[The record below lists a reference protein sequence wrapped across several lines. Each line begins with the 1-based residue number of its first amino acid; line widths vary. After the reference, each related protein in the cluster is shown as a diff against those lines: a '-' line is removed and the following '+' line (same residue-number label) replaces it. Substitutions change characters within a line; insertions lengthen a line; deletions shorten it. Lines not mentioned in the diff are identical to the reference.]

1 MKNLLFFLLFISSL
15 SYGQSTLTGVTHSS
29 QNHLEEA
36 NKPLKI
42 GDEEALNIAT
52 QHPYNTTVGTTGIVF
67 EKEFYSKK
75 SAYIKL
81 YFKNFN
87 LAPGDY
93 VEITAPNIGE
103 SIIYGGQGKIIDANL
118 NMISDFWTQALMDER
133 VIVRLHAQN
142 SSNYY
147 GFDISRVAYGYPQAQ
162 IDAMLSEKAICG
174 GDEKEAIICYN
185 GTTMYDK
192 GKAVCRLLING
203 SGLCTGWLLGC
214 DGHVMTNEHCI
225 GSAADAANTDF
236 MFNYQYTNCNG
247 SGNSTT
253 NTVASTSTFIKTN
266 ATLDY
271 TLVKLPV
278 NPTSTYGYLSLSS
291 VAPVVNDRIY
301 IVGHPGGRRKEITV
315 KTDQGGDA
323 SGNAL
328 VNAVNTNGIRYYADT
343 EGGSSGSPVLDYN
356 SNLVVAIHNTGGC
369 MNGSYG
375 RSDKL
380 ITSIGSDMPN
390 CGVDNGGGT
399 TTPPASCG
407 SSVAS
412 FPYTES
418 FENTLGDWTQG
429 TGDDF
434 NWATR
439 SGSTPSSNTGP
450 SSANSGSY
458 YIYMES
464 STPNYSTKQ
473 AILNSPC
480 FDLSGL
486 NSPTLSFKYHM
497 YGASAMGNLKLEAS
511 TDGTTWT
518 TIWSESGNQGNSW
531 ETATV
536 SLSSY
541 TSETELKLRLNGTT
555 GTTWQGDMAV
565 DAFSI
570 TGSTTTPPACIG
582 TSLSLT
588 FDNYPEET
596 SWSISNSSGTVVASG
611 GTYASQADGS
621 TLVIDECLDA
631 GCYTLTMNDTYGDGI
646 CCAYGNGSYTLSNT
660 VTGTTLASGGS
671 FGSTETKSFCVSSTE
686 SADNSVATFDNAVE
700 GTFLNVSPNPFTD
713 RLQIQTNIEGLSNY
727 TLVNLQGQIVKTGSL
742 QNKTVVL
749 DDLSRG
755 VYFITFANDKKQLVR
770 KVIKQ

>member
-15 SYGQSTLTGVTHSS
+15 AYGQSNLTGVTHSS
-29 QNHLEEA
+29 QNQLEA
-36 NKPLKI
+36 PNKPLKI
-42 GDEEALNIAT
+42 GDEETLNITYSTA
-52 QHPYNTTVGTTGIVF
+52 GATGIVF
-67 EKEFYSKK
+67 EKEFYSKH
-75 SAYIKL
+75 SSYIKL

-93 VEITAPNIGE
+93 VEITATNIGE

-118 NMISDFWTQALMDER
+118 NTISDFWTQVLMDER
-133 VIVRLHAQN
+133 IVVRLHAQN
-142 SSNYY
+142 PSNYY
-147 GFDISRVAYGYPQAQ
+147 GFDIARVAYGYPQAQ
-162 IDAMLSEKAICG
+162 IDALLSEKAICG
-174 GDEKEAIICYN
+174 GDEKEPIICYN

-192 GKAVCRLLING
+192 GRAVCRLLING
-203 SGLCTGWLLGC
+203 SSLCTGWLLGC
-214 DGHVMTNEHCI
+214 EGNLMTNNHCV
-225 GSAADAANTDF
+225 GSAAAAANTDF
-236 MFNYQYTNCNG
+236 LFNYQYTNCNG
-247 SGNSTT
+247 SGNSTSSV
-253 NTVASTSTFIKTN
+253 VASTSTFIKTN
-266 ATLDY
+266 STLDY
-271 TLVKLPV
+271 TLLKLPV

-323 SGNAL
+323 NGNAL
-328 VNAVNTNGIRYYADT
+328 VNLVNTNGIRYYADT

-380 ITSIGSDMPN
+380 IASIGSDMPN

-399 TTPPASCG
+399 NPPTSCG
-407 SSVAS
+407 TTVSS

-418 FENTLGDWTQG
+418 FENTLGAWTQG
-429 TGDDF
+429 SGDDF

-439 SGSTPSSNTGP
+439 SGTTPSSNTGP

-458 YIYMES
+458 YVYMES
-464 STPNYSTKQ
+464 SAPNYSTKQ

-486 NSPTLSFKYHM
+486 NSPSLSFKYHM
-497 YGASAMGNLKLEAS
+497 YGAAAMGNLKLEAS
-511 TDGTTWT
+511 TNGTSWT

-536 SLSSY
+536 SLNAY
-541 TSETELKLRLNGTT
+541 TSETELKLRFNGTT

-570 TGSTTTPPACIG
+570 TGGTTSTCVA

-596 SWSISNSSGTVVASG
+596 SWTIKNSAGSTVASG

-621 TLVIDECLDA
+621 TLVINECLDA
-631 GCYTLTMNDTYGDGI
+631 GCYTFTINDTYGDGI

-660 VTGTTLASGGS
+660 ATGTTLASGGS
-671 FGSTETKSFCVSSTE
+671 FGSSETKSFCVSNNDSE
-686 SADNSVATFDNAVE
+686 NSSIASFDNAIE

-727 TLVNLQGQIVKTGSL
+727 TLVNLQGQIVKTGNL

-755 VYFITFANDKKQLVR
+755 VYFITFANDRKQLVR

>member
-1 MKNLLFFLLFISSL
+1 MKSLLFCLLFISSL
-15 SYGQSTLTGVTHSS
+15 TYAQSTLTGVTHTS
-29 QNHLEEA
+29 QNQLEDA

-42 GDEEALNIAT
+42 GDETALNIST
-52 QHPYNTTVGTTGIVF
+52 QHPYNTVLGTRGIVF
-67 EKEFYSKK
+67 EKEFYSKN
-75 SAYIKL
+75 SSYIKL
-81 YFKNFN
+81 YFKNFS

-118 NMISDFWTQALMDER
+118 NTISDFWTQVLMDER

-142 SSNYY
+142 TSNYY
-147 GFDISRVAYGYPQAQ
+147 GFDISRVAYGYPQAR
-162 IDAMLSEKAICG
+162 INAMLAEKSICG
-174 GDEKEAIICYN
+174 GDEKEPIICYN
-185 GTTMYDK
+185 GTAMYDK

-214 DGHVMTNEHCI
+214 EGHLMTNEHCI
-225 GSAADAANTDF
+225 GSASDAANTDF

-247 SGNSTT
+247 SGNSST

-266 ATLDY
+266 SSLDY

-315 KTDQGGDA
+315 KTDRGGDA
-323 SGNAL
+323 NGNAL
-328 VNAVNTNGIRYYADT
+328 VNSVNTNGIRYYADT

-380 ITSIGSDMPN
+380 IASIGSAMPN
-390 CGVDNGGGT
+390 CGVDDNNNGGGN
-399 TTPPASCG
+399 PPASCG
-407 SSVAS
+407 NTVAS

-418 FENTLGDWTQG
+418 FENTLGNWTQG

-439 SGSTPSSNTGP
+439 SGNTPSSNTGP
-450 SSANSGSY
+450 SSANSGNY

-464 STPNYSTKQ
+464 STPNYATKQ

-486 NSPTLSFKYHM
+486 NSPSLSFKYHM
-497 YGASAMGNLKLEAS
+497 YGASSMGNLKLEAS
-511 TDGTTWT
+511 TDGTSWT
-518 TIWSESGNQGNSW
+518 TIWSKSGNQGNAW
-531 ETATV
+531 ATATV
-536 SLSSY
+536 SLNGYASQ
-541 TSETELKLRLNGTT
+541 TELKLRFNGTT

-565 DAFSI
+565 DAFEI
-570 TGSTTTPPACIG
+570 TGTPTAPACVD
-582 TSLSLT
+582 TRLSIT

-596 SWSISNSSGTVVASG
+596 SWNIKNSAGATVASG
-611 GTYASQADGS
+611 GTYGNQADGS
-621 TLVIDECLDA
+621 TLNIDECLDA
-631 GCYTLTMNDTYGDGI
+631 GCYTFTINDTYGDGI
-646 CCAYGNGSYTLSNT
+646 CCAYGNGSYTITNT
-660 VTGTTLASGGS
+660 ATGTALASGGS
-671 FGSTETKSFCVSSTE
+671 FGSTETKSFCVSNNE
-686 SADNSVATFDNAVE
+686 SGNTSVASFDNAVE

-713 RLQIQTNIEGLSNY
+713 RLQIQTNIEGLTNY
-727 TLVNLQGQIVKTGSL
+727 TLVNLQGQIVKTGSI
-742 QNKTVVL
+742 QDKTVVL

>member
-1 MKNLLFFLLFISSL
+1 MKNLLFLLLFISSL
-15 SYGQSTLTGVTHSS
+15 AYGQSTITGVTHSALN
-29 QNHLEEA
+29 QVEA
-36 NKPLKI
+36 SNKILKI
-42 GDEEALNIAT
+42 GDEEALNIKT
-52 QHPYNTTVGTTGIVF
+52 QHPYNTAGATGIIF
-67 EKEFYSKK
+67 EKEFYSKHA
-75 SAYIKL
+75 SYIKL
-81 YFKNFN
+81 KFKNFN

-93 VEITAPNIGE
+93 VEITATNIGE

-118 NMISDFWTQALMDER
+118 NTISDFWTKVLLDER

-142 SSNYY
+142 PSNYY
-147 GFDISRVAYGYPQAQ
+147 GFDIERVAYGYPQAQ
-162 IDAMLSEKAICG
+162 IDAMLSAKAICG
-174 GDEKEAIICYN
+174 GDEKEPIICYN

-214 DGHVMTNEHCI
+214 EGELMTNNHCI
-225 GSAADAANTDF
+225 GSASDAANTDF
-236 MFNYQYTNCNG
+236 MFNYHYTNCNG
-247 SGNSTT
+247 SGSSTT
-253 NTVASTSTFIKTN
+253 NVVASTSTFIKTN
-266 ATLDY
+266 SSLDY

-278 NPTSTYGYLSLSS
+278 NPTGTYGYLSLSS

-323 SGNAL
+323 NGNAL

-380 ITSIGSDMPN
+380 IASIGSDMPN

-399 TTPPASCG
+399 PPPTSCG
-407 SSVAS
+407 SSISS

-458 YIYMES
+458 YVYMES
-464 STPNYSTKQ
+464 SAPNYSTKQ

-480 FDLSGL
+480 FDVSGL
-486 NSPTLSFKYHM
+486 NAPTISFKYHM
-497 YGASAMGNLKLEAS
+497 YGTTAMGNLNLEAS
-511 TDGTTWT
+511 ADGVSWGI
-518 TIWSESGNQGNSW
+518 IWSESGNQGNAW
-531 ETATV
+531 GTATV
-536 SLSSY
+536 SIPSAYASQ
-541 TSETELKLRLNGTT
+541 TELKLRFNGTT

-570 TGSTTTPPACIG
+570 TGTPVNTCVG

-596 SWSISNSSGTVVASG
+596 SWSIANSAGTTVASG
-611 GTYASQADGS
+611 GTYGSQADGS
-621 TLVIDECLDA
+621 TLVINECLDA
-631 GCYTLTMNDTYGDGI
+631 GCYTLTMNDAYGDGI

-660 VTGTTLASGGS
+660 ATGATLASGGS

-686 SADNSVATFDNAVE
+686 SASNSLASFDNAVVE

-713 RLQIQTNIEGLSNY
+713 RLQIKTNIEGLSNF
-727 TLVNLQGQIVKTGSL
+727 TLVNLQGQIVKTGSI
-742 QNKTVVL
+742 QDKTVVL

>member
-1 MKNLLFFLLFISSL
+1 MKSLLFLLLFITSL
-15 SYGQSTLTGVTHSS
+15 SYGQGTLSGTASS
-29 QNHLEEA
+29 SLNDLEKV

-42 GDEEALNIAT
+42 GDEEALNIQT
-52 QHPYNTTVGTTGIVF
+52 QHPYNTVLGTTGIVF

-75 SAYIKL
+75 SSYIKL
-81 YFKNFN
+81 QFKNFN

-118 NMISDFWTQALMDER
+118 NTTSDFWTKVLMDER

-147 GFDISRVAYGYPQAQ
+147 GFDIARVAYGYPQAQ
-162 IDAMLSEKAICG
+162 INAMLAQEKAICG

-185 GTTMYDK
+185 GTAMYDK
-192 GKAVCRLLING
+192 GRAVCRLLING

-214 DGHVMTNEHCI
+214 EGNLMTNNHCI
-225 GSAADAANTDF
+225 GSAADAQNTDF
-236 MFNYQYTNCNG
+236 MFNYEYTNCNG
-247 SGNSTT
+247 SGSSVT

-266 ATLDY
+266 STLDY

-278 NPTSTYGYLSLSS
+278 NPTGTYGYLSLSS

-315 KTDQGGDA
+315 TTDQGGDA
-323 SGNAL
+323 NGNAL
-328 VNAVNTNGIRYYADT
+328 VNQVNTNGIRYYADT
-343 EGGSSGSPVLDYN
+343 EGGSSGSPVLNFN

-380 ITSIGSDMPN
+380 IASIGSDMPN
-390 CGVDNGGGT
+390 CGVDDGAV
-399 TTPPASCG
+399 TPPATCG
-407 SSVAS
+407 NAVAS

-439 SGSTPSSNTGP
+439 SGTTPSSNTGP

-458 YIYMES
+458 YVYMES
-464 STPNYSTKQ
+464 SAPNYSTKQ

-497 YGASAMGNLKLEAS
+497 YGTSSMGNLKLEAS
-511 TDGTTWT
+511 TNGTSWT
-518 TIWSESGNQGNSW
+518 TIWSKAGNQGNAW

-541 TSETELKLRLNGTT
+541 GSETELKLRFNGTT

-570 TGSTTTPPACIG
+570 TGSTPPPSCVG

-596 SWSISNSSGTVVASG
+596 SWSISNSAGTVVASG
-611 GTYASQADGS
+611 GTYGSQADGS

-631 GCYTLTMNDTYGDGI
+631 GCYTLTMNDAYGDGI

-660 VTGTTLASGGS
+660 ATGATLASGGS
-671 FGSTETKSFCVSSTE
+671 FASSETKSFCVSNNE
-686 SADNSVATFDNAVE
+686 SENSRVTSFDNAVK

-713 RLQIQTNIEGLSNY
+713 RLQIQTNIEGLTNY
-727 TLVNLQGQIVKTGSL
+727 TLVNLQGQIVKTGSIN
-742 QNKTVVL
+742 NKTVVL

>member
-1 MKNLLFFLLFISSL
+1 MKSLFILLLFL
-15 SYGQSTLTGVTHSS
+15 STIAYGQINLSQATQTTLNQQT
-29 QNHLEEA
+29 NA

-42 GDEEALNIAT
+42 GDEEALNIKT
-52 QHPYNTTVGTTGIVF
+52 QHPYNTTGTTGIIF
-67 EKEFYSKK
+67 EKEFYSKHA
-75 SAYIKL
+75 SYIKL
-81 YFKNFN
+81 KFKNFN

-93 VEITAPNIGE
+93 VEITAVNIGE

-118 NMISDFWTQALMDER
+118 NTISDFWTKVLMDER

-142 SSNYY
+142 ASNYY
-147 GFDISRVAYGYPQAQ
+147 GFDIDRVAYGYPQAQ
-162 IDAMLSEKAICG
+162 INAILAEKAICG
-174 GDEKEAIICYN
+174 GDEKEPIICYN

-214 DGHVMTNEHCI
+214 DGHLMTNEHCI
-225 GSAADAANTDF
+225 GSASDAANTDF

-247 SGNSTT
+247 SGNSTSDV
-253 NTVASTSTFIKTN
+253 VASSSTFIKTN
-266 ATLDY
+266 ASLDY

-278 NPTSTYGYLSLSS
+278 NPTSTYGFLSLSS

-323 SGNAL
+323 NGNAI
-328 VNAVNTNGIRYYADT
+328 VNTVNTNGIRYYADT

-369 MNGSYG
+369 QNGSYG
-375 RSDKL
+375 RSDRL
-380 ITSIGSDMPN
+380 ISSIGSAMPN
-390 CGVDNGGGT
+390 CGVDNGGT
-399 TTPPASCG
+399 TNPPTNCNSTI
-407 SSVAS
+407 SS

-418 FENTLGDWTQG
+418 FESNFGAWTQAS
-429 TGDDF
+429 GDDF
-434 NWATR
+434 NWSRR
-439 SGSTPSSNTGP
+439 SGGTPSNNTGP
-450 SSANSGSY
+450 SAANNGSF

-464 STPNYSTKQ
+464 SAPNYSTKQ

-486 NSPTLSFKYHM
+486 NAPSLSFNYHM

-511 TDGTTWT
+511 TNGTSWT
-518 TIWSESGNQGNSW
+518 TIWSQSGNQGNSW
-531 ETATV
+531 QAATV
-536 SLSSY
+536 SLNSY
-541 TSETELKLRLNGTT
+541 SSETELKLRFNGTT

-565 DAFSI
+565 DGFSI
-570 TGSTTTPPACIG
+570 TGSTAAVCVDTRLT
-582 TSLSLT
+582 LT

-596 SWSISNSSGTVVASG
+596 SWNIKNSAGSTVASG
-611 GTYASQADGS
+611 GTYGSQADGS
-621 TLVIDECLDA
+621 TLVINECLDA
-631 GCYTLTMNDTYGDGI
+631 GCYTFTINDTYGDGI

-660 VTGTTLASGGS
+660 ATGTTLASGGS
-671 FGSTETKSFCVSSTE
+671 FGSSETKNFCVSNNE
-686 SADNSVATFDNAVE
+686 SENSSVVTIDNEVKGS
-700 GTFLNVSPNPFTD
+700 FLTVSPNPFTD
-713 RLQIQTNIEGLSNY
+713 RLQIQTNIEGLSQY
-727 TLVNLQGQIVKTGSL
+727 TLVNLQGQIIKTGNV

-749 DDLSRG
+749 DDLNRG
-755 VYFITFANDKKQLVR
+755 VYFITFANDRKQLVR

>member
-1 MKNLLFFLLFISSL
+1 MKKLLFFLLFVSSSL
-15 SYGQSTLTGVTHSS
+15 AYGQSTLTGVTHSS
-29 QNHLEEA
+29 QNQLEVA

-42 GDEEALNIAT
+42 GDETSLDIKT
-52 QHPYNTTVGTTGIVF
+52 LHPYNTAGTTGVIF
-67 EKEFYSKK
+67 EQEFYSKK
-75 SAYIKL
+75 SSYIKL

-118 NMISDFWTQALMDER
+118 NTVSDFWTKVLMDER
-133 VIVRLHAQN
+133 VVVRLHAQN
-142 SSNYY
+142 ASNYY
-147 GFDISRVAYGYPQAQ
+147 GFDIARVAYGYPQAQ
-162 IDAMLSEKAICG
+162 INALLAQEKAICG
-174 GDEKEAIICYN
+174 GDEKEPIICYN

-192 GKAVCRLLING
+192 GRAVCRLLING

-214 DGHVMTNEHCI
+214 EGELMTNNHCI
-225 GSAADAANTDF
+225 GSASDAANTDF

-315 KTDQGGDA
+315 TTDQGGDA
-323 SGNAL
+323 NGNAI
-328 VNAVNTNGIRYYADT
+328 VNQVNTNGIRYYADT

-380 ITSIGSDMPN
+380 IASIGSDMPN

-399 TTPPASCG
+399 TPPAASCG
-407 SSVAS
+407 SSISS

-418 FENTLGDWTQG
+418 FENTLGDWTQDS
-429 TGDDF
+429 GDDF
-434 NWATR
+434 DWATR

-450 SSANSGSY
+450 SAANSGSY

-464 STPNYSTKQ
+464 SSPNYSTKQ

-486 NSPTLSFKYHM
+486 SAPVLSFDYHM
-497 YGASAMGNLKLEAS
+497 YGTSAMGNLKLEAS
-511 TDGTTWT
+511 TDGTSWT
-518 TIWSESGNQGNSW
+518 TIWSNAGNQGNSW
-531 ETATV
+531 ETANV
-536 SLSSY
+536 NLSAYASQ
-541 TSETELKLRLNGTT
+541 TELKLRFNGTT

-570 TGSTTTPPACIG
+570 TGSTACVG
-582 TSLSLT
+582 TQLSLT
-588 FDNYPEET
+588 FDNYPAET
-596 SWSISNSSGTVVASG
+596 SWSINNSAGAVVASG
-611 GTYASQADGS
+611 GTYSGQTSGS
-621 TLVIDECLDA
+621 TLVINECLDA
-631 GCYTLTMNDTYGDGI
+631 GCYSFTINDSYGDGI

-660 VTGTTLASGGS
+660 ASGSTLASGGS
-671 FGSTETKSFCVSSTE
+671 FTSSETTSFCVGGNE
-686 SADNSVATFDNAVE
+686 SATAEIASFDNAVE
-700 GTFLNVSPNPFTD
+700 GTFLSVSPNPFTD
-713 RLQIQTNIEGLSNY
+713 RLQIQTNIEGLTDY
-727 TLVNLQGQIVKTGSL
+727 TLVNLQGQIIKTGNI

>member
-1 MKNLLFFLLFISSL
+1 MKSLLFLLLLISSI
-15 SYGQSTLTGVTHSS
+15 SYGQVTGVTHSS
-29 QNHLEEA
+29 QNQLEA
-36 NKPLKI
+36 PTKPLKI
-42 GDEEALNIAT
+42 GDEEALNIKT
-52 QHPYNTTVGTTGIVF
+52 QHPYNTAGVAGVIF
-67 EKEFYSKK
+67 EKEFYSKHA
-75 SAYIKL
+75 SYIKL
-81 YFKNFN
+81 NFKNFN

-93 VEITAPNIGE
+93 VEITATNIGE

-118 NMISDFWTQALMDER
+118 NMISDFWTKVLFDER

-142 SSNYY
+142 PSNYY
-147 GFDISRVAYGYPQAQ
+147 GFDIARVAYGYPQAQ
-162 IDAMLSEKAICG
+162 IDAILAEKAICG
-174 GDEKEAIICYN
+174 GDEKEPIVCYD

-247 SGNSTT
+247 SGNSVT

-266 ATLDY
+266 STLDY

-380 ITSIGSDMPN
+380 IASIGSDMPN
-390 CGVDNGGGT
+390 CGVDDGGVV
-399 TTPPASCG
+399 TPPTSCG
-407 SSVAS
+407 SSISS
-412 FPYTES
+412 FPYTEG

-429 TGDDF
+429 SGDNFD
-434 NWATR
+434 WATR
-439 SGSTPSSNTGP
+439 SGTTPSSNTGP

-486 NSPTLSFKYHM
+486 NAPTLSFNYHM
-497 YGASAMGNLKLEAS
+497 YGAAAMGNLKLEAS
-511 TDGTTWT
+511 TDGTTWS
-518 TIWSESGNQGNSW
+518 TIWSKSGNQGNSW

-536 SLSSY
+536 SLSTYASQ
-541 TSETELKLRLNGTT
+541 TELKLRFNGTT

-565 DAFSI
+565 DGFSI
-570 TGSTTTPPACIG
+570 AGTPVNTCVG
-582 TSLSLT
+582 TRLSLT

-596 SWSISNSSGTVVASG
+596 SWSIKNSAGTTVASG

-631 GCYTLTMNDTYGDGI
+631 GCYTLTMNDAYGDGI

-660 VTGTTLASGGS
+660 ATGTTLASGGS
-671 FGSTETKSFCVSSTE
+671 FGSTETKNFCVSATE
-686 SADNSVATFDNAVE
+686 SASNSVAAFDNAVE

-713 RLQIQTNIEGLSNY
+713 RLQIKTNIEGLTDY
-727 TLVNLQGQIVKTGSL
+727 TLVNLQGQIVKTGSI
-742 QNKTVVL
+742 QNKTVIL

>member
-1 MKNLLFFLLFISSL
+1 MKNLLFFLLFIISSL
-15 SYGQSTLTGVTHSS
+15 AYGQSNLTGVTQSS
-29 QNHLEEA
+29 QNQLEA
-36 NKPLKI
+36 PTKPLKI
-42 GDEEALNIAT
+42 GDEETLNITYSTA
-52 QHPYNTTVGTTGIVF
+52 GATGIVF
-67 EKEFYSKK
+67 EKEFYSKH
-75 SAYIKL
+75 SSYIKL

-93 VEITAPNIGE
+93 VEITATNIGE

-118 NMISDFWTQALMDER
+118 NTISDFWTQVLMDER
-133 VIVRLHAQN
+133 IVVRLHAQN
-142 SSNYY
+142 PSNYY
-147 GFDISRVAYGYPQAQ
+147 GFDIARVAYGYPQAQ
-162 IDAMLSEKAICG
+162 IDALLSEKAICG
-174 GDEKEAIICYN
+174 GDEKEPIICYN

-192 GKAVCRLLING
+192 GRAVCRLLING

-214 DGHVMTNEHCI
+214 EGNLMTNNHCI

-247 SGNSTT
+247 SGNSSS
-253 NTVASTSTFIKTN
+253 NVVASTSTFIKTN
-266 ATLDY
+266 STLDY
-271 TLVKLPV
+271 TLLKLPV

-323 SGNAL
+323 NGNAL
-328 VNAVNTNGIRYYADT
+328 VNLVNTNGIRYYADT

-380 ITSIGSDMPN
+380 IASIGSDMPN

-399 TTPPASCG
+399 NPPTSCG
-407 SSVAS
+407 TTVSS

-418 FENTLGDWTQG
+418 FENTLGAWTQG
-429 TGDDF
+429 SGDDF

-439 SGSTPSSNTGP
+439 SGTTPSSNTGP

-458 YIYMES
+458 YVYMES
-464 STPNYSTKQ
+464 SAPNYSTKQ

-480 FDLSGL
+480 FDLSSL
-486 NSPTLSFKYHM
+486 NAPSLSFKYHM
-497 YGASAMGNLKLEAS
+497 YGAAAMGNLKLEAS
-511 TDGTTWT
+511 TNGTSWT

-536 SLSSY
+536 SLNAY
-541 TSETELKLRLNGTT
+541 TSETELKLRFNGTT

-570 TGSTTTPPACIG
+570 TGGTTSTCVA

-596 SWSISNSSGTVVASG
+596 SWTIKNSAGSTVASG

-621 TLVIDECLDA
+621 TLVINECLDA
-631 GCYTLTMNDTYGDGI
+631 GCYTFTINDTYGDGI

-660 VTGTTLASGGS
+660 ATGTTLASGGS
-671 FGSTETKSFCVSSTE
+671 FGSSETKSFCVSNNE
-686 SADNSVATFDNAVE
+686 SENSSIASFDNAIE

-727 TLVNLQGQIVKTGSL
+727 TLVNLQGQIVKTGNL

-755 VYFITFANDKKQLVR
+755 VYFITFANDRKQLVR